1 MRGSSKSNLPAVVAA
16 YIPVQ
21 LNNFVNNLDD
31 RGENFNA
38 LPRGV
43 FWAGN

>member
-1 MRGSSKSNLPAVVAA
+1 MKGSSKSNLSAVVAV

-31 RGENFNA
+31 RGENLNA
-38 LPRGV
+38 LPRSV
-43 FWAGN
+43 FWTGN